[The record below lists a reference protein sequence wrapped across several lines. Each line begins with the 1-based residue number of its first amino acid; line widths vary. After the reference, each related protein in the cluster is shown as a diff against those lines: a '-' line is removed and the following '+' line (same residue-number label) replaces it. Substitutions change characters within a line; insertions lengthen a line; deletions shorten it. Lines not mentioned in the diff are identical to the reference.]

1 MSKDPKEGT
10 GKKPKGSDRR
20 LYTDENPKDT
30 VSIKY
35 ATVKDAKDTIKK
47 VKNINKP
54 YARKI
59 QILTVL
65 EQRAKVQNKHEQAK
79 LAKEAKKFLTKEDA
93 LKINRAVMDSDKT
106 YDQDLWNKI
115 VELGWTGIRIP
126 EEYQG
131 LGLSHLELCVIA
143 EELGRQLAPVPFSSS
158 VYLFTETLIEFGSEE
173 QKQSILPKLVTGD
186 VIGTLAIAETNSA
199 PTINNISVELKDGKL
214 SGTKIAVPDAEVA
227 THAVVVAKNGD
238 SVSLCVADL
247 NSDDVDISVQRNI
260 DESRGYYSVSFNDA
274 NAEII
279 GDEESGWSNLEKIMD
294 HAAVLFS
301 FEQIG
306 GAQASLD
313 MANTYAKERY
323 AFGRPIGSF
332 QSMKHKLADMYV
344 ALTLAKSN
352 SFYGAWALSSNA
364 AELPTAAATARVSAT
379 KAFQLCSQE
388 NIQTHG
394 GNGFTWEYDCH
405 MFYKRSK
412 VLSLNLGSLPS
423 WREKLIKSLEQ
434 ANIKL

>member
-1 MSKDPKEGT
+1 MCI
-10 GKKPKGSDRR
+10 R
-20 LYTDENPKDT
+20 
-30 VSIKY
+30 
-35 ATVKDAKDTIKK
+35 
-47 VKNINKP
+47 
-54 YARKI
+54 
-59 QILTVL
+59 
-65 EQRAKVQNKHEQAK
+65 
-79 LAKEAKKFLTKEDA
+79 
-93 LKINRAVMDSDKT
+93 DS
-106 YDQDLWNKI
+106 
-115 VELGWTGIRIP
+115 
-126 EEYQG
+126 
-131 LGLSHLELCVIA
+131 
-143 EELGRQLAPVPFSSS
+143 
-158 VYLFTETLIEFGSEE
+158 
-173 QKQSILPKLVTGD
+173 
-186 VIGTLAIAETNSA
+186 
-199 PTINNISVELKDGKL
+199 
-214 SGTKIAVPDAEVA
+214 SGTKIAVPDAEIA

-247 NSDDVDISVQRNI
+247 NSDDVDITVQRNI
-260 DESRGYYSVSFNDA
+260 DESRGYYSVSFNGA
-274 NAEII
+274 NAEVI
-279 GDEESGWSNLEKIMD
+279 GDEESGWSNLEKIMN

>member
-1 MSKDPKEGT
+1 MNLDF
-10 GKKPKGSDRR
+10 SD
-20 LYTDENPKDT
+20 D
-30 VSIKY
+30 
-35 ATVKDAKDTIKK
+35 
-47 VKNINKP
+47 
-54 YARKI
+54 
-59 QILTVL
+59 Q
-65 EQRAKVQNKHEQAK
+65 K
-79 LAKEAKKFLTKEDA
+79 LLQEEAKKFLTKEDA
-93 LKINRAVMDSDKT
+93 LKINRAVMESDKS
-106 YDQDLWNKI
+106 YDQELWDKI
-115 VELGWTGIRIP
+115 VQLGWTGVRIP

-143 EELGRQLAPVPFSSS
+143 EELGRKLAPVPFSSS

-173 QKQSILPKLVTGD
+173 QKKSILPKLVTGD
-186 VIGTLAIAETNSA
+186 VIGTLAIAATNST
-199 PTINNISVELKDGKL
+199 PNKDNIAVVLKDGKL

-227 THAVVVAKNGD
+227 THAVVGAKNGD
-238 SVSLCVADL
+238 SVSLCVVEL
-247 NSDDVDISVQRNI
+247 NSDNVEITAQRNI
-260 DESRGYYSVSFNDA
+260 DESRGYYSVSFNEV

-279 GDEESGWSNLEKIMD
+279 GDEESGWSNLEKIMN

-364 AELPTAAATARVSAT
+364 SELPTAAATARVSAT

-423 WREKLIKSLEQ
+423 WREKLITSLEQ
-434 ANIKL
+434 ANVKL

>member
-1 MSKDPKEGT
+1 M
-10 GKKPKGSDRR
+10 
-20 LYTDENPKDT
+20 
-30 VSIKY
+30 
-35 ATVKDAKDTIKK
+35 
-47 VKNINKP
+47 
-54 YARKI
+54 
-59 QILTVL
+59 
-65 EQRAKVQNKHEQAK
+65 
-79 LAKEAKKFLTKEDA
+79 
-93 LKINRAVMDSDKT
+93 
-106 YDQDLWNKI
+106 
-115 VELGWTGIRIP
+115 
-126 EEYQG
+126 
-131 LGLSHLELCVIA
+131 
-143 EELGRQLAPVPFSSS
+143 
-158 VYLFTETLIEFGSEE
+158 
-173 QKQSILPKLVTGD
+173 
-186 VIGTLAIAETNSA
+186 
-199 PTINNISVELKDGKL
+199 
-214 SGTKIAVPDAEVA
+214 
-227 THAVVVAKNGD
+227 
-238 SVSLCVADL
+238 
-247 NSDDVDISVQRNI
+247 
-260 DESRGYYSVSFNDA
+260 
-274 NAEII
+274 I

-423 WREKLIKSLEQ
+423 WREKLIQSLEQ

>member
-1 MSKDPKEGT
+1 M
-10 GKKPKGSDRR
+10 
-20 LYTDENPKDT
+20 
-30 VSIKY
+30 
-35 ATVKDAKDTIKK
+35 
-47 VKNINKP
+47 
-54 YARKI
+54 
-59 QILTVL
+59 
-65 EQRAKVQNKHEQAK
+65 
-79 LAKEAKKFLTKEDA
+79 
-93 LKINRAVMDSDKT
+93 
-106 YDQDLWNKI
+106 
-115 VELGWTGIRIP
+115 
-126 EEYQG
+126 
-131 LGLSHLELCVIA
+131 
-143 EELGRQLAPVPFSSS
+143 
-158 VYLFTETLIEFGSEE
+158 FTETLIEFGSEE
-173 QKQSILPKLVTGD
+173 QKNSILPKLVTGD

-199 PTINNISVELKDGKL
+199 PSKDNISVALKDGKL

-238 SVSLCVADL
+238 NVSLCVVDL
-247 NSDDVDISVQRNI
+247 NSNNVDITLQRNI
-260 DESRGYYSVSFNDA
+260 DESRGYYSVSFNGA

-313 MANTYAKERY
+313 MANKYAKERY

-423 WREKLIKSLEQ
+423 WREKLIKSLELSL
-434 ANIKL
+434 IHI